1 VGIVFYLLKYEIQEE
16 RTSEESVL
24 IETFVHIVTSLN
36 DLADCVLRYDLL
48 KHASKEFLIYG

>member
-1 VGIVFYLLKYEIQEE
+1 MLKYEIQEE